1 MDQLEA
7 AIARLER
14 AVARLEAAA
23 AQAGRSNPP
32 AAREAD
38 DPQLREVAGEITG
51 RLETAVARIDRVL
64 GGNR

>member
-14 AVARLEAAA
+14 AVARLEAT
-23 AQAGRSNPP
+23 AQAGRSSRL

-38 DPQLREVAGEITG
+38 DPQLREVAGEIAA

>member
-23 AQAGRSNPP
+23 EAARFNPP
-32 AAREAD
+32 AVRETD

>member
-14 AVARLEAAA
+14 AVTRLEAAA
-23 AQAGRSNPP
+23 EAARFNPL
-32 AAREAD
+32 AVREAD
-38 DPQLREVAGEITG
+38 DPQLRAVAGEITG